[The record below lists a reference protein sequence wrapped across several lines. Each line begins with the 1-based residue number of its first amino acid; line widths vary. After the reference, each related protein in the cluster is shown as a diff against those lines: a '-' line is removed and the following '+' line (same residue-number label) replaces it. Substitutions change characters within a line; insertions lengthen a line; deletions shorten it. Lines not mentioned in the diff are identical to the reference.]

1 MMLTECFG
9 ICGHA
14 NRLHSHTERQG
25 KEAVPSDCFPL
36 ADVGQPVL
44 LLASPPEAWLD
55 FHLPPAY
62 RMGDSVRLGV
72 RAAAEPVPAF

>member
-36 ADVGQPVL
+36 ADAGQPAL
-44 LLASPPEAWLD
+44 PLAPPPGAWLD
-55 FHLPPAY
+55 FHLPSAY
-62 RMGDSVRLGV
+62 RVGDGVLLGV
-72 RAAAEPVPAF
+72 RATPEPVPAT